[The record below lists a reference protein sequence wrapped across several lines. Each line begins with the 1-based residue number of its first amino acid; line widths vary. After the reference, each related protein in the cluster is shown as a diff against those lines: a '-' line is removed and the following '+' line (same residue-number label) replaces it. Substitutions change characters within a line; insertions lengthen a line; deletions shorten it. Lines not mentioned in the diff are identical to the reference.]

1 MTWLAPWALFGG
13 ALGMLGIVAAHLL
26 ARQRPRALALATA
39 RFLPSGM
46 LEATT
51 LQRVPQDRWW
61 MLLRLLIVAL
71 LAMGAAQPVLTGRKV
86 PTRTVLLL
94 DRTLPV
100 AAQRAAVAGLV
111 PEDVVI
117 AFDTS
122 AVLQP
127 VTSVTPVRATRAS
140 LSAALALLVRVR
152 DSLALGAAEMR
163 VAAASRFATTSF
175 DPATERLRALL
186 RDSIALV
193 PLTVAAES
201 ALARGPVIVRADGDD
216 PVAATAL
223 LLGDSAARMNTVI
236 QRHGKLAVDDVA
248 VAERGATVVH
258 WPARVTGGAPRLQG
272 ITVGGST
279 WIAPLERD
287 TIAPAP
293 SGARAIGWWADGAPA
308 VWRRDTGGGCVVTVQ
323 AALPAAGDHALSLA
337 AQAWLRALVTA
348 CDRDTTGV
356 SAAPNWLAPAPR
368 GGVVR
373 VARQTL
379 ASGFA
384 PWLVVAGLLL
394 AAVELVVRAV
404 RRT

>member
-26 ARQRPRALALATA
+26 SRQRPRALVLATA

-51 LQRVPQDRWW
+51 VQRVPKDRWW

-71 LAMGAAQPVLTGRKV
+71 LAMGAAQPVLTGRTV

-94 DRTLPV
+94 DRTLPLE
-100 AAQRAAVAGLV
+100 AQRAAVAGLA
-111 PEDVVI
+111 PDDVVI
-117 AFDTS
+117 AFDSS

-127 VTSVTPVRATRAS
+127 VASVTLVRATRAS

-152 DSLALGAAEMR
+152 DSLALDASEVR
-163 VAAASRFATTSF
+163 VVAASRFAGTSL

-186 RDSIALV
+186 RDSIASV
-193 PLTVAAES
+193 PLTVAAER
-201 ALARGPVIVRADGDD
+201 ALSRGPIIVRANGDD

-223 LLGDSAARMNTVI
+223 LLGDSTAWVNTLI
-236 QRHGKLAVDDVA
+236 QRRTDLGSDDIA
-248 VAERGATVVH
+248 AAERGATVVH
-258 WPARVTGGAPRLQG
+258 WPAWIARGTPRLQG
-272 ITVGGST
+272 ITIGGST

-287 TIAPAP
+287 TMTPAP

-308 VWRRDTGGGCVVTVQ
+308 VWQRDTGSGCVLTVH
-323 AALPAAGDHALSLA
+323 AALPVAGDHALSLA

-348 CDRDTTGV
+348 CDRDTTSV
-356 SAAPNWLAPAPR
+356 SAAPNWLVSAPR
-368 GGVVR
+368 DGSAR
-373 VARQTL
+373 VAPQAL
-379 ASGFA
+379 SSGFA
-384 PWLVVAGLLL
+384 PWLVVAGLIL
-394 AAVELVVRAV
+394 AAVELALRAV